1 VCNLMI
7 GSQASGANE
16 NPSGFTINTYCRWLH
31 IRQPGSP
38 SMSLRVANLI
48 SKLDF
53 FTAYITLFGQVS
65 PLYDQYCIT

>member
-7 GSQASGANE
+7 SSQASGANE
-16 NPSGFTINTYCRWLH
+16 NSSGFPIDTYCRWLH
-31 IRQPGSP
+31 IRQPCSP
-38 SMSLRVANLI
+38 GMSLGVANLI

-65 PLYDQYCIT
+65 PLYDHYCIT